1 MLIYWVEIRLV
12 LCYISPFLNNS
23 KICSEKGDMQKWV
36 VFEFQIDFE
45 PEDVHKISN
54 IYIFPDSLNT
64 ELSNGVSIM
73 DAGLIF

>member
-1 MLIYWVEIRLV
+1 
-12 LCYISPFLNNS
+12 
-23 KICSEKGDMQKWV
+23 MQKWV

-45 PEDVHKISN
+45 PEDVHKISK